1 MNLIDTDVAKGKL
14 KQWAGQLRERWG
26 RVVGDE
32 ASRCAGQAQLFAGL
46 LQERC
51 GRTRARAAAEVG
63 AFLASCAAAPTATDA
78 PPPADDRAPTAYARR
93 PLRAMALCGKVVS

>member
-51 GRTRARAAAEVG
+51 GRNRERAAAEVG

-78 PPPADDRAPTAYARR
+78 PRAVFDHPPTADARR
-93 PLRAMALCGKVVS
+93 PFRAAALCGKVVS